1 VLIFVVFLEGKLHAK
16 FVPLWVVGFFERSN
30 VCESI
35 VTTVLCFASS
45 GPYYGIACDLLFYP
59 TQSKAFESN
68 LLLGKRKV

>member
-1 VLIFVVFLEGKLHAK
+1 MLIFVVFLEGKLHAK
-16 FVPLWVVGFFERSN
+16 FVPLSSGLFERSN

-35 VTTVLCFASS
+35 VMTVLCFASS
-45 GPYYGIACDLLFYP
+45 GPYYGKACDLLFYP